1 MSGRLEVVERI
12 RLDEQAYRSL
22 RRAIVRGELAPG
34 QPLVQEE
41 LAARLGT
48 SRLPVRDALRRL
60 ERDGLVEP
68 DGRGTYHVVR
78 WGPQDLVD
86 LYEVRLLLEP
96 VATSRAAARLDRSGL
111 EELRW
116 LHAELQRAARSGDAD
131 AFVEHNQQ
139 FHFRIY
145 AACGNPRLV
154 RAIEALWSGLP
165 PLAPVVLPEQLA
177 RSVRD
182 HADVLRQL
190 EARSGRGAAAAMRRH
205 IRTAGRA
212 LVEAWGKRGD
222 LQEESARVEAYG

>member
-1 MSGRLEVVERI
+1 MIHLGTVERV
-12 RLDEQAYRSL
+12 RLDEQAYRAL
-22 RRAIVRGELAPG
+22 RRAIARGELAPG
-34 QPLVQEE
+34 QRLVQEE

-78 WGPQDLVD
+78 WGPEELAQ

-96 VATSRAAARLDRSGL
+96 AAAWKAALRLEAADL
-111 EELRW
+111 DALRQ
-116 LHAELQRAARSGDAD
+116 LHGELQRAARSGDGD
-131 AFVEHNQQ
+131 AFVECNQR

-177 RSVRD
+177 RSVRE
-182 HADVLRQL
+182 HAHILHQL
-190 EARSGRGAAAAMRRH
+190 ELRSGRGVAAALRRH
-205 IRTAGRA
+205 IRGAGQA
-212 LVEAWGKRGD
+212 LVEALRGRGAAR
-222 LQEESARVEAYG
+222 EESGRAEA